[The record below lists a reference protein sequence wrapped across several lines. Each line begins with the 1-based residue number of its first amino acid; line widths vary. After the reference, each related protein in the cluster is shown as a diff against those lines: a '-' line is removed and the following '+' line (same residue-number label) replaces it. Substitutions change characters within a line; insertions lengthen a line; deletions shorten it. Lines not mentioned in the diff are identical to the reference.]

1 MEGLVPEGLAVLE
14 APEGRAVLGVRCRPV
29 AEAVEDPA
37 FQVLEDPVER
47 ARLPS
52 TSQAPPARMEL
63 HQEPQLP
70 EEPVRHRVDL
80 PGRSA

>member
-1 MEGLVPEGLAVLE
+1 
-14 APEGRAVLGVRCRPV
+14 V

-63 HQEPQLP
+63 YQEAQLP
-70 EEPVRHRVDL
+70 EELVRQRVDL